1 MLEPET
7 LALMTRKA
15 SGWDKFG
22 SPLITSLWVDRTWTI
37 GLLLAALLLYTLN
50 LGEAAL
56 RDWDEGLVAQVARDI
71 YRAPLGSLTWL
82 HPTLAG
88 APYLNKPPLVHW
100 LIAIAYRIGGVSEWT
115 TRLPAALLSAT
126 SVPLLYG
133 IGRELFPRR
142 TPAIFAALVY
152 LTTLPIARHG
162 RLAMLDGVL
171 ITLFLALLLCLLR
184 SRRDLRWSLGLG
196 IAFGLMCLTKGLAAV
211 LLGTIALGFIYLDT
225 PRLLTSAY
233 IWLGLG
239 LGSLPAIGWFGLQ
252 WQYYGQEF
260 LRAGLLDQSLSR
272 VWVPVENNKGAP
284 WFYVL
289 ELLKYALP
297 WLLFLPGGLRLA
309 WENRIWSWAKLVL
322 VWAGGYLLTISLM
335 STKLPWYVLPIYP
348 SLALTIGAYLAE
360 LWRSQDW
367 TGQPRDARSRYP
379 LLWAVALGL
388 MAIGCA
394 IGSFYVGVDP
404 PAQLELTI
412 LLVALTITLTT
423 STILLLRQD
432 SQFILVLIWGLYV
445 SLLLLTLSRYWVWEL
460 GDAYPVK
467 PVAEIVQQ
475 NTPLK
480 QTVLTS
486 YLYNR
491 PSLNF
496 YSDRPVI
503 PASIETLRQEWRN
516 KARPYLL
523 VDQAALEQL
532 NLKSVQQLGQAEGW
546 SLITRALSSPSIQAS
561 VPSGK
566 S

>member
-1 MLEPET
+1 
-7 LALMTRKA
+7 MTRKA
-15 SGWDKFG
+15 STWDKFG
-22 SPLITSLWVDRTWTI
+22 TPPLSSLWVDRLWTI

-71 YRAPLGSLTWL
+71 YRAPAGSLTWL

-100 LIAIAYRIGGVSEWT
+100 LIAIAYRIGGVNEWT
-115 TRLPAALLSAT
+115 TRLPGALLTAI
-126 SVPLLYG
+126 SVPVLYT

-171 ITLFLALLLCLLR
+171 ISLFLILLVCLLR
-184 SRRDLRWSLGLG
+184 SRRDLRWSLGVGLC
-196 IAFGLMCLTKGLAAV
+196 FGLLCLTKGLAAV
-211 LLGTIALGFIYLDT
+211 LLGAIALGFIYLDT
-225 PRLLTSAY
+225 PRLLTSGY

-239 LGSLPAIGWFGLQ
+239 VGLLPAIGWYGLQ
-252 WQYYGQEF
+252 WQHYGQEF
-260 LRAGLLDQSLSR
+260 LQAGLLDQSLSR

-284 WFYVL
+284 WFYLL
-289 ELLKYALP
+289 EVLKYALP

-309 WENRIWSWAKLVL
+309 WDNRIWSWAKLVL
-322 VWAGGYLLTISLM
+322 VWSAGYLLAISLM

-360 LWRSQDW
+360 LWNPQDL
-367 TGQPRDARSRYP
+367 TGEAAAPRSRYP
-379 LLWAVALGL
+379 IVWAILLGL
-388 MAIGCA
+388 TAIGCLV
-394 IGSFYVGVDP
+394 GSFYLGIEP
-404 PAQLELTI
+404 PARLELTI
-412 LLVALTITLTT
+412 LLVALAITLTT
-423 STILLLRQD
+423 TTILLLRQD
-432 SQFILVLIWGLYV
+432 SQFILVLVWGLYV

-460 GDAYPVK
+460 EDAYPVK
-467 PVAEIVQQ
+467 PVAAIVQQ
-475 NTPLK
+475 NTPAK

-486 YLYNR
+486 YPYNR

-503 PASIETLRQEWRN
+503 PASIETLKQEWQRSLH
-516 KARPYLL
+516 PYLL
-523 VDQAALEQL
+523 VDQATLTQL
-532 NLKSVQQLGQAEGW
+532 NLKLVQHLGEAEGW
-546 SLITRALSSPSIQAS
+546 SLITRSLSSPSIQAS
-561 VPSGK
+561 ALD
-566 S
+566 

>member
-1 MLEPET
+1 
-7 LALMTRKA
+7 MTRKA
-15 SGWDKFG
+15 SAWNKFG
-22 SPLITSLWVDRTWTI
+22 PPPAIASVWLDRAWAI
-37 GLLLAALLLYTLN
+37 GLLLAALLLYSLN
-50 LGEAAL
+50 LGDAAL

-71 YRAPLGSLTWL
+71 YRAPVGSLTWL

-88 APYLNKPPLVHW
+88 APYLNKPPFVHW
-100 LIAIAYRIGGVSEWT
+100 LIAIAYHLGGVNEWT
-115 TRLPAALLSAT
+115 TRLPAALLTAT

-171 ITLFLALLLCLLR
+171 ITLFLGLVICLLR

-196 IAFGLMCLTKGLAAV
+196 IAFGLMALTKGLAAV
-211 LLGTIALGFIYLDT
+211 LLGAIALGFVYLDT
-225 PRLLTSAY
+225 PRLLTSGY

-252 WQYYGQEF
+252 WQHYGREF
-260 LRAGLLDQSLSR
+260 LQAGLLDQSLSR

-284 WFYVL
+284 WFYIL

-322 VWAGGYLLTISLM
+322 IWSGGYLLAISLM

-348 SLALTIGAYLAE
+348 SLALAIGAYLAE
-360 LWRSQDW
+360 LWQPQDL
-367 TGQPRDARSRYP
+367 TGDLREDGAEARSRYP
-379 LLWAVALGL
+379 IGWAILLGL
-388 MAIGCA
+388 IAISCA
-394 IGSFYVGVDP
+394 IGSVYVGIAP

-412 LLVALTITLTT
+412 LLVALAITLTT
-423 STILLLRQD
+423 TTVLLLRQD

-445 SLLLLTLSRYWVWEL
+445 SLLLLMLSRYWVWEL

-467 PVAEIVQQ
+467 PVAAIVQD
-475 NTPLK
+475 NTPPK

-503 PASIETLRQEWRN
+503 PASIATLRQAWQG

-523 VDQAALEQL
+523 VDKAALEQL
-532 NLKSVQQLGQAEGW
+532 NLKSAQPLGQAEGW
-546 SLITRALSSPSIQAS
+546 SLITRAS
-561 VPSGK
+561 VPSVQAK
-566 S
+566 AAKRS